1 MPLSIVESRKLEKSI
16 ESLRGFT
23 RTRKWERLNRKN
35 RLEERG
41 TMYVSAVLKQKIKA
55 GVQLRSNEM
64 TKDANC
70 FNELTKNWFMQ
81 RSIEKNEP
89 TAFWS
94 RIWST

>member
-1 MPLSIVESRKLEKSI
+1 
-16 ESLRGFT
+16 
-23 RTRKWERLNRKN
+23 
-35 RLEERG
+35 
-41 TMYVSAVLKQKIKA
+41 MYVSAVLKQKIKA